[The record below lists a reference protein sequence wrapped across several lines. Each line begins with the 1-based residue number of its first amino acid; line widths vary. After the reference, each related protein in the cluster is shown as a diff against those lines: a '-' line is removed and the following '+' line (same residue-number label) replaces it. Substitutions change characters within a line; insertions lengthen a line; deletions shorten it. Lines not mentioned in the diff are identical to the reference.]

1 MSPPIGCAHENALQ
15 VAIPGGR
22 DPEGSLIENDH
33 GSGVPGQSPGV
44 HSSFV
49 AHDKAVPFGWAAV
62 DVREFQISFNFRP

>member
-1 MSPPIGCAHENALQ
+1 MSPPIGCAHENALE
-15 VAIPGGR
+15 V
-22 DPEGSLIENDH
+22 EGSLIENDH

-49 AHDKAVPFGWAAV
+49 DHSDCRAGSSTDPAPAV